1 MGVLTM
7 GTLRNNW
14 SFPCWLYDWTLFGFQ
29 TIWICNNRKIILT
42 IRWYDNL
49 WNFRP
54 DYLRRFFLIFFVGG
68 IPDLVVFHNSYSGN
82 IIYERHRNEI
92 LAILLYCFVGYYFDV
107 WLKVRLL
114 FILEVVTICCSLK
127 NQCCTK

>member
-1 MGVLTM
+1 MF
-7 GTLRNNW
+7 LRW
-14 SFPCWLYDWTLFGFQ
+14 GPWETTGHFLADFMIEYYLVFKQYGFATIVRLFWRFVDTIIFGIFDRTISEDSSSF
-29 TIWICNNRKIILT
+29 
-42 IRWYDNL
+42 
-49 WNFRP
+49 
-54 DYLRRFFLIFFVGG
+54 FFVGG